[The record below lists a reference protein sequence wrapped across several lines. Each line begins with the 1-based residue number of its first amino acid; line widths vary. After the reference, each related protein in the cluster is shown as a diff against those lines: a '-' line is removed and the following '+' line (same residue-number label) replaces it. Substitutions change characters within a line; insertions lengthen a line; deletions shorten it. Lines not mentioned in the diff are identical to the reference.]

1 MFPYFFLLQVQ
12 VQQKNFTGCMHSLIH
27 IDTFNRNDTAIQMAR
42 CSFDIHV
49 QEIFGILSH
58 GATLIM
64 LHPRGTMDL
73 DYLANILYEKQIS
86 YVLGVPSLLHTLFH
100 FLNQMQNS
108 GITQTLRSICS
119 GGK

>member
-1 MFPYFFLLQVQ
+1 MFPYFFLLQVL
-12 VQQKNFTGCMHSLIH
+12 VQQKNFTECMHSLIH

-49 QEIFGILSH
+49 QEIFGSLSH

-73 DYLANILYEKQIS
+73 DYLANILHTKQIT
-86 YVLGVPSLLHTLFH
+86 YMNVVPSLLHTLLIIFK
-100 FLNQMQNS
+100 QNNNIN
-108 GITQTLRSICS
+108 ITQYLRSLCS
-119 GGK
+119 GG

>member
-1 MFPYFFLLQVQ
+1 MFPYFFLLQVL
-12 VQQKNFTGCMHSLIH
+12 VQQKNFTECMHSLIH
-27 IDTFNRNDTAIQMAR
+27 IDTVNRNDTAIQMAR

-86 YVLGVPSLLHTLFH
+86 YMHAVPTLLHTLFH
-100 FLNQMQNS
+100 FLSQNNNLNR
-108 GITQTLRSICS
+108 TQSLRSLCS
-119 GGK
+119 IGK